1 MTQYFSI
8 FKVTKDPNN
17 TKLPDYRI
25 SIKVGDE
32 FVEAGACWIKDSK
45 SGKYMSCKLSDPYLD
60 KRKGF
65 EIVEKVNKKAEP
77 LKTTPEAVE
86 VMDTT
91 EKVVEYPND
100 EINPKDIPF

>member
-32 FVEAGACWIKDSK
+32 FVDAGAGWIKESK
-45 SGKYMSCKLSDPYLD
+45 NGKYISCKLNDPYLD

-65 EIVEKVNKKAEP
+65 EIVEKVNKKEQP
-77 LKTTPEAVE
+77 LRTALEQVE
-86 VMDTT
+86 IIDST
-91 EKVVEYPND
+91 EDK
-100 EINPKDIPF
+100 IPF